1 MRISGDLRIMSVSAA
16 SEVEIW
22 SSVICPEGQSL
33 SSEDAESILRWRFD
47 AQAKERMES
56 LMELNNN
63 DELSETER
71 EELESYLRVGQVI
84 SVLQAK
90 AALRLRELTSVNQA

>member
-1 MRISGDLRIMSVSAA
+1 
-16 SEVEIW
+16 
-22 SSVICPEGQSL
+22 
-33 SSEDAESILRWRFD
+33 
-47 AQAKERMES
+47 MES